1 MGIFLGSSGTEANV
15 VLSDLLT
22 FCGEIA
28 SPDSSG
34 DTANREFVH
43 WINAALARLYA
54 EASWNHTLTT
64 TKITILP
71 QVDTTGVG
79 IAQGSDTVVAVSF
92 SSSYIEEQWDFHI
105 DAEPDQTFRVKATA
119 GGPARATF
127 VDGDIWI
134 QSTLS
139 GGTGSWHKTIYPLPF
154 NAKQIY
160 LVKLMQT
167 RDLLMGVVPHKFDLY
182 KLEQPKEVGFPRIY
196 TLRNNRVEFWPAP
209 STDYYSVTVSYRKA
223 PARFT
228 TATVTTTELDWP
240 QEWEDLLQKAIQ
252 LEAAITLGEDS
263 PIPYPL
269 AKGEFEERLENY
281 KSLDSKKDT
290 PSGPMDVSVP
300 NSGVR
305 KFSYDYGLGAGPL
318 ADVGL

>member
-1 MGIFLGSSGTEANV
+1 MANV

-34 DTANREFVH
+34 ATATREFIH

-54 EASWNHTLTT
+54 EQSWNHTLEA

-71 QVDTTGVG
+71 KEAGASFAVTQGASTFTIVSLLAKYVD
-79 IAQGSDTVVAVSF
+79 D
-92 SSSYIEEQWDFHI
+92 QWDLHSE
-105 DAEPDQTFRVKATA
+105 DEPDQILRVKTRTNATN
-119 GGPARATF
+119 GILN
-127 VDGDIWI
+127 DGDVWI
-134 QSTLS
+134 QSTLAS
-139 GGTGSWHKTIYPLPF
+139 GTVSWHKTIYDLPS

-167 RDLLMGVVPHKFDLY
+167 RDLLMGVIPHKFDLY
-182 KLEQPKEVGFPRIY
+182 RLEQPKETGFPRIY
-196 TLRNNRVEFWPAP
+196 TLRDNKIEFWPAP

-223 PARFT
+223 PARYT
-228 TATVTTTELDWP
+228 TATVTSTELDWP

-305 KFSYDYGLGAGPL
+305 KFTYDYGLGAGPL

>member
-1 MGIFLGSSGTEANV
+1 MANV

-34 DTANREFVH
+34 ATATREFLH

-54 EASWNHTLTT
+54 EQSWHHTLEIA
-64 TKITILP
+64 KITLVP
-71 QVDTTGVG
+71 QEDVTGVIISEG
-79 IAQGSDTVVAVSF
+79 GTAVAWTASLDEK
-92 SSSYIEEQWDFHI
+92 YIDDWEFHTGT
-105 DAEPDQTFRVKATA
+105 EPDQTFRVQSILDPGT
-119 GGPARATF
+119 GLLIGNFQTGS
-127 VDGDIWI
+127 VWI
-134 QSTLS
+134 QDDVS
-139 GGTGSWHKTIYPLPF
+139 GGTGSWHQTIYDLPS
-154 NAKQIY
+154 NAKQVY

-167 RDLLMGVVPHKFDLY
+167 RDLLMGVIPHKFDLY
-182 KLEQPKEVGFPRIY
+182 RLEQPKETGFPRVY
-196 TLRNNRVEFWPAP
+196 TLRNNKIEFWPAP
-209 STDYYSVTVSYRKA
+209 STDYYSVAVSYRKA
-223 PARFT
+223 PQRFT
-228 TATVTTTELDWP
+228 TATVTSTELDWP
-240 QEWEDLLQKAIQ
+240 QEWEDLLHKAVQ

-290 PSGPMDVSVP
+290 ASGPMDVAEP

-305 KFSYDYGLGAGPL
+305 KFTYDYGMGAGPL

>member
-1 MGIFLGSSGTEANV
+1 MANV

-34 DTANREFVH
+34 ATATREFIYWV
-43 WINAALARLYA
+43 NAALARLYA
-54 EASWNHTLTT
+54 EASWNHTLEV

-71 QVDTTGVG
+71 EEAG
-79 IAQGSDTVVAVSF
+79 AAFTVVKGAGTFTVTSILAK
-92 SSSYIEEQWDFHI
+92 YATEQWDFHSG
-105 DAEPDQTFRVKATA
+105 DEPDQVFRVQSVDAAPTPNT
-119 GGPARATF
+119 GTF
-127 VDGDIWI
+127 NDGDIWI
-134 QSTLS
+134 QDNVTS
-139 GGTGSWHKTIYPLPF
+139 GTVSWHKTIYDLPS
-154 NAKQIY
+154 NAKQVY
-160 LVKLMQT
+160 LAKPMQT

-182 KLEQPKEVGFPRIY
+182 RLEQPKEIGFPRVY
-196 TLRNNRVEFWPAP
+196 TLRDNKIEFWPAP

-228 TATVTTTELDWP
+228 TATVTSTELDWP
-240 QEWEDLLQKAIQ
+240 QEWEDLIQKAIQ

-281 KSLDSKKDT
+281 KSLDSKKDS

-300 NSGVR
+300 SSGIR
-305 KFSYDYGLGAGPL
+305 KFSYDYGMGAGPL